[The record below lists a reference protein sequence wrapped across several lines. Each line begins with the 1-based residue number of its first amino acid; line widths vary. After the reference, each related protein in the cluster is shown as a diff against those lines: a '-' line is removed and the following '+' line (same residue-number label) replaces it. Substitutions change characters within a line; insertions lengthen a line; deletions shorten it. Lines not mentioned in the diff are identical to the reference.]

1 MHSDYIKKYPL
12 GVSRAA
18 LLFLQA
24 IALALVVSLAVPARA
39 EDDRAVKTKVAVIY
53 PEIAKRM
60 RVQGIVYVEA
70 TVDAG
75 GKVTAAKAVSGNLI
89 LAPAA
94 EDSVRKWTF
103 ESGTGVSKVKVD
115 ITFVMSH

>member
-1 MHSDYIKKYPL
+1 MYRDSIKKYPF

-18 LLFLQA
+18 LLILQA
-24 IALALVVSLAVPARA
+24 TALALVVSLAVPARA

-53 PEIAKRM
+53 PEVAKRM
-60 RVQGIVYVEA
+60 RIQGVVYVEA

-75 GKVTAAKAVSGNLI
+75 GKVSAAKAVGGNII

-103 ESGTGVSKVKVD
+103 EPGAGVSKVKVD
-115 ITFVMSH
+115 VSFMMSH